1 MADDG
6 YNSKVPV
13 PASKPGLGRDIPKD
27 SGKGIG
33 PAGSPVKT
41 VPDSGITAKDRP
53 FGSGGNGVI
62 DGKV

>member
-1 MADDG
+1 MDNG
-6 YNSKVPV
+6 YNTKVPA
-13 PASKPGLGRDIPKD
+13 PASKPTFGNDIPKD

-41 VPDSGITAKDRP
+41 VPDSGITAKNKP
-53 FGSGGNGVI
+53 FGNGGSGVI